1 MDENIEDLSKE
12 MGEKGNSHI
21 RVASS
26 EELFEKTEKSI
37 VKDTLEINCVDPQF
51 EEDLKKK
58 GFEIESIIEG
68 YEVTIK
74 RISDGEEFTEF
85 SECIEEAIDN
95 AISGLKFVKTLESRN
110 INIMASV
117 VWFDSNMMYV
127 RLLDDREIGIPIG
140 WFPKLRDATNEQ
152 RSNWRLIGKG
162 IEIYWNDIDED
173 ISVESLLL

>member
-1 MDENIEDLSKE
+1 
-12 MGEKGNSHI
+12 
-21 RVASS
+21 
-26 EELFEKTEKSI
+26 
-37 VKDTLEINCVDPQF
+37 
-51 EEDLKKK
+51 
-58 GFEIESIIEG
+58 
-68 YEVTIK
+68 
-74 RISDGEEFTEF
+74 
-85 SECIEEAIDN
+85 
-95 AISGLKFVKTLESRN
+95 
-110 INIMASV
+110 MASV